1 MYAIGHQGLCHSV
14 ENADGHFSNMV
25 HVCGKIL
32 SLGIIQDITGLD
44 NVIIA
49 VATTVI
55 LLLCTCTLYE
65 EKLNVTDY

>member
-14 ENADGHFSNMV
+14 ENADGHFSDMV

-32 SLGIIQDITGLD
+32 SLLGIIQDITGLD

-49 VATTVI
+49 VANTVI
-55 LLLCTCTLYE
+55 L
-65 EKLNVTDY
+65 